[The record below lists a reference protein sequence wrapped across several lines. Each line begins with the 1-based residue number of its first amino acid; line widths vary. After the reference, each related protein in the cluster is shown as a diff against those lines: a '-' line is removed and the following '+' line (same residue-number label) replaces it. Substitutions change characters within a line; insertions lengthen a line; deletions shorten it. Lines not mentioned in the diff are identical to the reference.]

1 MPDLS
6 GTYFPFHRSKKAPP
20 AYRGHAWGSD
30 ALLGLGDRALAVDLA
45 IAADLLAADFPALAH
60 APRLNVCG
68 ADRAPGAGAGVDR
81 ADRQPGA
88 RRLRDR
94 SNRTPGVRDAPGR
107 RLLGA
112 RVLLGRSLRF

>member
-1 MPDLS
+1 M
-6 GTYFPFHRSKKAPP
+6 APA

-45 IAADLLAADFPALAH
+45 IAADLHAADFPALAH

-81 ADRQPGA
+81 APRQPGA

-112 RVLLGRSLRF
+112 GVLVGRSLRF